1 MEKCKERAK
10 NNNMLLEKEKELEM
24 LKDKVED
31 LMIELSK
38 KGNITDNTAH
48 NHNDNIINIHIN
60 NYGNENTD
68 CLNQSHF

>member
-1 MEKCKERAK
+1 
-10 NNNMLLEKEKELEM
+10 MLLEKEKELEM

-38 KGNITDNTAH
+38 KGNITNNNTTH

-68 CLNQSHF
+68 YLNQSI